1 MTMSSTGSRVYLWAW
16 TPGAVSPVVAGVLR
30 EKSQQRL
37 LGEVTAYHYDFAYA
51 RSYLR
56 RSDAVPLSP
65 GMPLTEGW
73 QEPPYEAE
81 LHPAV
86 EDALP
91 DSWGQRAIL
100 HRMTAE
106 TGSALEDRAEE
117 VSPLTYMLQSASD
130 RTGALDF
137 QASADHYVPR
147 VENATLEEVQ
157 QAAEAVEAGDVP
169 ESLRHAVQRGTSIGG
184 ARPKASVDDGQRG
197 WIAKFSQSWETEPSV
212 QWEYAAN
219 VMAVHAGIEVPE
231 SQLRQVQGKEV
242 LLLRRFDRR
251 DDGSRRMVL
260 SAHTL
265 AHEAG
270 EPRASYPGFARSV
283 RLRSAAPEAVG
294 PAVFDRAVFNIA
306 VFNDDDHDRNHAAF
320 WDGRRLELTPA
331 YDLAPQADVK
341 RQVSQRLP
349 ITASGSRASD
359 FATLISAHAD
369 YGISRSQ
376 AAARIERI
384 IAGVEGSFGQ
394 AADRARLTARERERL
409 RSVVL
414 RKQVFDG
421 MPKTVPV
428 PKGSQASR
436 RDEAE

>member
-1 MTMSSTGSRVYLWAW
+1 MTMSSTGSRVYLWTW
-16 TPGAVSPVVAGVLR
+16 VPGALSPVVAGVLR
-30 EKSQQRL
+30 EKSQRRL
-37 LGEVTAYHYDFAYA
+37 LGNITAYHYDFAYA
-51 RSYLR
+51 GSYLR
-56 RSDAVPLSP
+56 RNDAVPLSP
-65 GMPLTEGW
+65 GMPLVDGW
-73 QEPPYEAE
+73 QNPPYEAE

-86 EDALP
+86 EDSLP

-106 TGSALEDRAEE
+106 TGSALEDRADEI
-117 VSPLTYMLQSASD
+117 SPITYMLQSASD

-137 QASADHYVPR
+137 QASPELYVPR
-147 VENATLEEVQ
+147 VESATLEEMQ
-157 QAAEAVEAGDVP
+157 QAAEAVEAGEVP
-169 ESLRHAVQRGTSIGG
+169 ESLRHAVLRGTSIGG

-197 WIAKFSQSWETEPSV
+197 WIAKFSQSWETEPSI

-219 VMAVHAGIEVPE
+219 VMAVSAGIDVPE
-231 SQLRQVQGKEV
+231 SELRQIRDKEV
-242 LLLRRFDRR
+242 LMLRRFDRG

-265 AHEAG
+265 AQEAG

-283 RLRSAAPEAVG
+283 RLRSVTPETVG
-294 PAVFDRAVFNIA
+294 PAVFDRAAFNIA

-320 WDGRRLELTPA
+320 WDGTSLELTPA

-341 RQVSQRLP
+341 RHVTQRLP
-349 ITASGSRASD
+349 ITTSGSRTSD
-359 FATLISAHAD
+359 FATLLTAHAD
-369 YGISRSQ
+369 YGISRRE

-384 IAGVEGSFGQ
+384 IAGIEDSFSQ
-394 AADRARLTARERERL
+394 AADRARLTARESERL

-414 RKQVFDG
+414 RRRVFDG

-428 PKGSQASR
+428 PGESRTAR